1 MFYQLFFDT
10 TTHFRKDQLIKDL
23 YADVQKQLSE
33 GIAHNSYPYTTLGKS
48 AVDDDMLCFLY
59 QEDIRD
65 AGGEMDDLNIDTIDV
80 RQNTPA
86 SENILDVQIL
96 DGKDGLELVLDYAA
110 SRYKRESMERFSNIF
125 VAATEV
131 LLSLCDEE
139 NATVKKAL
147 KKILSKVNERSFFIL
162 WMK

>member
-1 MFYQLFFDT
+1 MFYQLFCDT